1 MLEFVLGYT
10 AAQQGAGRAASLAR
24 SASIGDATAHSNRIE
39 DLHERIDEL
48 ALIIRAMWAL
58 MEEQGLTAEQLAA
71 KIEEIDLRDGVADGR
86 VTQRPV
92 DCPSCDSKVA
102 AGLSRCQFCGAQL
115 VDDAGHPLG
124 QI

>member
-1 MLEFVLGYT
+1 MGYSAGSAT
-10 AAQQGAGRAASLAR
+10 ATRAASLAR
-24 SASIGDATAHSNRIE
+24 DAAVAAGTLHTNRIE
-39 DLHERIDEL
+39 DANERIDEL
-48 ALIIRAMWAL
+48 AIILRAMWAL
-58 MEEQGLTAEQLAA
+58 MEEQGMTAEQLAA
-71 KIEEIDLRDGVADGR
+71 KIEEIDLQDGVADGR